1 MLWVYCN
8 ETRYFSR
15 RRRLQSTWEHAR
27 GYLPWPRPSGWP
39 TRLLGAGTV
48 PGFPW
53 NWAWRATWRVV
64 VKWRVVLG
72 TNGGREA
79 AKATDEQSWWALSTR
94 LQWVAVQSHAVA
106 FVRSIPPIETAITKA
121 EHHEWFIAW
130 IEERAAATPGVS
142 QEEERE
148 LSVCLSV
155 QNHTRSGC
163 VYWMDS
169 LCLLQYFIFFPSS
182 SSRSCTEQFTGS
194 LFEPE
199 SYIYILKNT
208 KVLTSSFLRIFNRHN
223 LTKI

>member
-1 MLWVYCN
+1 VLWVYCN

-27 GYLPWPRPSGWP
+27 GYLPWPRPSSWP

-169 LCLLQYFIFFPSS
+169 LLTTILYFSFLFFEVVHRTVYRQPFWA
-182 SSRSCTEQFTGS
+182 RK
-194 LFEPE
+194 LH
-199 SYIYILKNT
+199 IYIKKYKSANIQFFEDFQ
-208 KVLTSSFLRIFNRHN
+208 SP
-223 LTKI
+223 